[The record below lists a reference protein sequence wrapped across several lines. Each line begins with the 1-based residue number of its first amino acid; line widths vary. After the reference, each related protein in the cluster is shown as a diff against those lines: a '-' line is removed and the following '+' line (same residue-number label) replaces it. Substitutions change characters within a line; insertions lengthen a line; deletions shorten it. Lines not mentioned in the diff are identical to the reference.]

1 MNKMQK
7 LQSVNDQIRTLR
19 KDNDVLAEL
28 CLRIEDYIRD
38 KKFLPADLYDSALLQ
53 LRSMKEAQEL
63 CRDDYTAL
71 VGAEN
76 LPETFSEA
84 DERMEKQYELFCKEE
99 IIQHA
104 VRFRNLVTD
113 NPLEAD
119 ALKEAQ
125 NQTEIVDPNTLT
137 LEDCRVKYQPY
148 IDFLSALAEKN
159 VYTRIGYV
167 RKLEETFASELIA
180 GAIINQ
186 DIYEPDKAEEGFEEE
201 DLDEYDTNPE
211 ETVAAP
217 SYISDED
224 ADETET
230 DDIDDVITDDVTEQA
245 EEISAEEEP
254 DAAADEEIV
263 EEDVSSE
270 ETVGEEVPAEAEPE
284 EEASGDESEEEPDAE
299 AITEDTETSAE
310 ETAEEAADEA
320 GNFPDREEDAETG
333 EETEAATTADETA
346 VEEAAEEIPVIEDY
360 LEDFDRNYVSYYRAA
375 SDKEEPLAAQHLS
388 NWTEDGETFGAEGV
402 KKLLSDIGFHVH
414 EIEEQDKIRGKYEN
428 YNVVLEGQDS
438 VLNGDEPT
446 PLANFKR
453 EACLEG
459 FRVVCL
465 YGTFSGEALSRA
477 FREIGNRHHT
487 LIFFQ
492 EPMTQG
498 VRRSLVRL
506 VRKEG
511 LRKEFAVIDKVV
523 YAYLERNYKADQI
536 KKMFLDIVM
545 PGPDT
550 K

>member
-19 KDNDVLAEL
+19 NDNNVLAEL
-28 CLRIEDYIRD
+28 CARIEGYV
-38 KKFLPADLYDSALLQ
+38 KEGKFLPADLYDSAIMQ
-53 LRSMKEAQEL
+53 LNSMKEAQDV
-63 CRDDYTAL
+63 CRKDYTDL
-71 VGAEN
+71 VGTDS
-76 LPETFSEA
+76 LPVTFSEA
-84 DERMEKQYELFCKEE
+84 DEKMEKQRELFCKEE
-99 IIQHA
+99 IMHYA

-113 NPLEAD
+113 NPVEAA

-125 NQTEIVDPNTLT
+125 DKTEIVDPNTLT
-137 LEDCRVKYQPY
+137 LEECRVKYQPY
-148 IDFLSALAEKN
+148 IDYLNALTEKN

-167 RKLEETFASELIA
+167 RKLEESFVSELVA

-186 DIYEPDKAEEGFEEE
+186 DIHDSGNVEETFEEE
-201 DLDEYDTNPE
+201 DLDDYDLNSE

-217 SYISDED
+217 SFIEDED
-224 ADETET
+224 P
-230 DDIDDVITDDVTEQA
+230 DDAEANELEDAVPDVVAEQA
-245 EEISAEEEP
+245 EEPVETEEIPAAEASAEE
-254 DAAADEEIV
+254 AAAEDTPSEEIPAEVTSV
-263 EEDVSSE
+263 EEIE
-270 ETVGEEVPAEAEPE
+270 EESVNEAET
-284 EEASGDESEEEPDAE
+284 GV
-299 AITEDTETSAE
+299 TETSAV
-310 ETAEEAADEA
+310 ETSEEAAVETADEA
-320 GNFPDREEDAETG
+320 GNFPVGDAKAQEE
-333 EETEAATTADETA
+333 EAA
-346 VEEAAEEIPVIEDY
+346 VEAAEAAEEIPVIEDY

-375 SDKEEPLAAQHLS
+375 ADKEEPLTAQHLFGWAKDS
-388 NWTEDGETFGAEGV
+388 ETFGAEGI
-402 KKLLSDIGFHVH
+402 KNILTDIGFHVH

-438 VLNGDEPT
+438 ALDGDEPT
-446 PLANFKR
+446 PLVNFKR

-523 YAYLERNYKADQI
+523 YAYLERNYTPDRI

-545 PGPDT
+545 PGPET

>member
-19 KDNDVLAEL
+19 NDNNVLAEL
-28 CLRIEDYIRD
+28 CARIEGYV
-38 KKFLPADLYDSALLQ
+38 KEGKFLPADLYDSAIMQ
-53 LRSMKEAQEL
+53 LNSMKEAQDV
-63 CRDDYTAL
+63 CRKDYTDL
-71 VGAEN
+71 VGTDS

-84 DERMEKQYELFCKEE
+84 DKKMEKQHELFCKEE
-99 IIQHA
+99 IMQYA

-113 NPLEAD
+113 NPVEAV

-125 NQTEIVDPNTLT
+125 DKTEIVDPNTLT
-137 LEDCRVKYQPY
+137 LEECRVKYQPY
-148 IDFLSALAEKN
+148 IDYLNALTEKN

-167 RKLEETFASELIA
+167 RKLEESFVSELVA

-186 DIYEPDKAEEGFEEE
+186 DIHDSGNVEETFEEE
-201 DLDEYDTNPE
+201 DLDDYDLNSE

-217 SYISDED
+217 SFIEDED
-224 ADETET
+224 P
-230 DDIDDVITDDVTEQA
+230 DDAEANELEDAVPDVVAEQA
-245 EEISAEEEP
+245 EEPVETEEIPAAEASAEE
-254 DAAADEEIV
+254 AAAEDTPSEEIPAEVTSV
-263 EEDVSSE
+263 EEIE
-270 ETVGEEVPAEAEPE
+270 EESVNEAET
-284 EEASGDESEEEPDAE
+284 GV
-299 AITEDTETSAE
+299 TETSAV
-310 ETAEEAADEA
+310 ETSEEAAVETADEA
-320 GNFPDREEDAETG
+320 GNFPVGDAKAQEE
-333 EETEAATTADETA
+333 EAA
-346 VEEAAEEIPVIEDY
+346 VEAAEAAEEIPVIEDY

-375 SDKEEPLAAQHLS
+375 ADKEEPLATQHLS
-388 NWTEDGETFGAEGV
+388 SWTKDGETFGLEGV
-402 KKLLSDIGFHVH
+402 KKILTDIGFHVH
-414 EIEEQDKIRGKYEN
+414 DIEEQDKIRDKYEN

-438 VLNGDEPT
+438 VLDGNEPT
-446 PLANFKR
+446 PLVNFKR

-523 YAYLERNYKADQI
+523 YAYLERNYKPDRI

-545 PGPDT
+545 PGPET

>member
-19 KDNDVLAEL
+19 NDNNVLAEL
-28 CLRIEDYIRD
+28 CARIEGYV
-38 KKFLPADLYDSALLQ
+38 KEGKFLPADLYDSAIMQ
-53 LRSMKEAQEL
+53 LNSMKEAQDV
-63 CRDDYTAL
+63 CRKDYTDL
-71 VGAEN
+71 VGTDS
-76 LPETFSEA
+76 LPVTFSEA
-84 DERMEKQYELFCKEE
+84 DEKMEKQRELFCKEE
-99 IIQHA
+99 IMHYA

-113 NPLEAD
+113 NPVEAA

-125 NQTEIVDPNTLT
+125 DKTEIVDPSTLT
-137 LEDCRVKYQPY
+137 LEECRIKYQPY
-148 IDFLSALAEKN
+148 IDYLNALTEKN

-167 RKLEETFASELIA
+167 RKLEESFVSELVA

-186 DIYEPDKAEEGFEEE
+186 DIHDSGNAEETFEEE
-201 DLDEYDTNPE
+201 DLDDYDLNSE

-217 SYISDED
+217 SFIEDED
-224 ADETET
+224 PDDVET
-230 DDIDDVITDDVTEQA
+230 DEIEDAVPEEAAEQA
-245 EEISAEEEP
+245 EETAAAEDIAEDAVEEEIPTAEVIAEDTPSEEIPAEETSVEEIEEES
-254 DAAADEEIV
+254 ADE
-263 EEDVSSE
+263 
-270 ETVGEEVPAEAEPE
+270 AEA
-284 EEASGDESEEEPDAE
+284 DV
-299 AITEDTETSAE
+299 TETSAV
-310 ETAEEAADEA
+310 ETSEEAVVETTDKA
-320 GNFPDREEDAETG
+320 GNFPAGEAEAQEG
-333 EETEAATTADETA
+333 EAADKAA
-346 VEEAAEEIPVIEDY
+346 EAAEEIPVIEDY

-375 SDKEEPLAAQHLS
+375 ADKEEPLTAQHLS
-388 NWTEDGETFGAEGV
+388 GWAKDSETFGAEGI
-402 KKLLSDIGFHVH
+402 KNILTDIGFHVH

-438 VLNGDEPT
+438 ALDGDEPT
-446 PLANFKR
+446 PLVNFKR

-523 YAYLERNYKADQI
+523 YAYLERNYTPDRI

-545 PGPDT
+545 PGPET

>member
-19 KDNDVLAEL
+19 NDNNVLAEL
-28 CLRIEDYIRD
+28 CARIEGYV
-38 KKFLPADLYDSALLQ
+38 KEGKFLPADLYDSALMQ
-53 LRSMKEAQEL
+53 LNSMKEAQDV
-63 CRDDYTAL
+63 CRKDYTDL
-71 VGAEN
+71 VGTDS

-84 DERMEKQYELFCKEE
+84 DKKMEKQHELFCKEE
-99 IIQHA
+99 IMQYA

-113 NPLEAD
+113 NPVEAV

-125 NQTEIVDPNTLT
+125 DKTEIVDPNTLT
-137 LEDCRVKYQPY
+137 LEECRVKYQPY
-148 IDFLSALAEKN
+148 IDYLNALTEKN

-167 RKLEETFASELIA
+167 RKLEESFVSELVA

-186 DIYEPDKAEEGFEEE
+186 DIHDSGNVEETFEEE
-201 DLDEYDTNPE
+201 DLDDYDLNSE

-217 SYISDED
+217 SFIEDED
-224 ADETET
+224 P
-230 DDIDDVITDDVTEQA
+230 DDAEANELEDAVPDVVAEQA
-245 EEISAEEEP
+245 EEPVETEEIPAAEASAEE
-254 DAAADEEIV
+254 AAAEDTPSEEIPAEVTSV
-263 EEDVSSE
+263 EEIE
-270 ETVGEEVPAEAEPE
+270 EESVNEAET
-284 EEASGDESEEEPDAE
+284 GV
-299 AITEDTETSAE
+299 TETSAV
-310 ETAEEAADEA
+310 ETSEEAAVETADEA
-320 GNFPDREEDAETG
+320 GNFPVGDAKAQEE
-333 EETEAATTADETA
+333 EAA
-346 VEEAAEEIPVIEDY
+346 VEAAEAAEEIPVIEDY

-375 SDKEEPLAAQHLS
+375 ADKEEPLATQHLS
-388 NWTEDGETFGAEGV
+388 SWTKDGETFGLEGV
-402 KKLLSDIGFHVH
+402 KKILTDIGFHVH
-414 EIEEQDKIRGKYEN
+414 DIEEQDKIRDKYEN

-438 VLNGDEPT
+438 VLDGNEPT
-446 PLANFKR
+446 PLVNFKR

-523 YAYLERNYKADQI
+523 YAYLERNYKPDRI

-545 PGPDT
+545 PGPET

>member
-19 KDNDVLAEL
+19 NDNNVLAEL
-28 CLRIEDYIRD
+28 CARIEGYV
-38 KKFLPADLYDSALLQ
+38 KEGKFLPADLYDSAIMQ
-53 LRSMKEAQEL
+53 LNSMKEAQDV
-63 CRDDYTAL
+63 CRKDYTDL
-71 VGAEN
+71 VGTDS

-84 DERMEKQYELFCKEE
+84 DKKMEKQHERFCKEE
-99 IIQHA
+99 IMQYA

-113 NPLEAD
+113 NPVEAV

-125 NQTEIVDPNTLT
+125 DKTEIVDPNTLT
-137 LEDCRVKYQPY
+137 LEECRVKYQPY
-148 IDFLSALAEKN
+148 IDYLNALAEKN

-167 RKLEETFASELIA
+167 RKLEESFVSELVA

-186 DIYEPDKAEEGFEEE
+186 DIHDSGNVEETFEEE
-201 DLDEYDTNPE
+201 DLDDYDLNSE

-217 SYISDED
+217 SFIEDED
-224 ADETET
+224 P
-230 DDIDDVITDDVTEQA
+230 DDAEANELEDAVPDVVAEQA
-245 EEISAEEEP
+245 EEPVETEEIPAAEASAEE
-254 DAAADEEIV
+254 AAAEETPSEEILAEVTSV
-263 EEDVSSE
+263 EEIE
-270 ETVGEEVPAEAEPE
+270 EESANEAET
-284 EEASGDESEEEPDAE
+284 GV
-299 AITEDTETSAE
+299 TETSAV
-310 ETAEEAADEA
+310 ETSEEAAVETADEA
-320 GNFPDREEDAETG
+320 GNFPAGDAAAQEE
-333 EETEAATTADETA
+333 ETA
-346 VEEAAEEIPVIEDY
+346 VEAAEAAEEIPVIEDY

-388 NWTEDGETFGAEGV
+388 SWTKDGETFGPEGV
-402 KKLLSDIGFHVH
+402 KKILTDIGFHVH
-414 EIEEQDKIRGKYEN
+414 DIEEQDKIRDKYEN
-428 YNVVLEGQDS
+428 YNVVLEGRDS
-438 VLNGDEPT
+438 VLDGNEPT
-446 PLANFKR
+446 PLVNFKR

-498 VRRSLVRL
+498 IRRSLVRL

-523 YAYLERNYKADQI
+523 YAYLERNYKPDRI

-545 PGPDT
+545 PGPET

>member
-38 KKFLPADLYDSALLQ
+38 KKFLPTDLYESTILQ
-53 LRSMKEAQEL
+53 LRNMKEAQEL
-63 CRDDYTAL
+63 CRNDYTAL

-84 DERMEKQYELFCKEE
+84 DERMVKQYELFCKEE

-113 NPLEAD
+113 NQLEAD

-125 NQTEIVDPNTLT
+125 ERTEIVDPNTLT
-137 LEDCRVKYQPY
+137 LEDCQVKYQPY
-148 IDFLSALAEKN
+148 IDFLSALTEKN

-167 RKLEETFASELIA
+167 RKLEETFSSELIA

-186 DIYEPDKAEEGFEEE
+186 DIYEPDNEEEGFEEE
-201 DLDEYDTNPE
+201 DLDEYDANPE

-217 SYISDED
+217 SFISDED
-224 ADETET
+224 ADEAEN
-230 DDIDDVITDDVTEQA
+230 DDIEDAIDDVNEQA
-245 EEISAEEEP
+245 EEIAAAEETDDASAEEIAEED
-254 DAAADEEIV
+254 DASEEVAV
-263 EEDVSSE
+263 EEVAE
-270 ETVGEEVPAEAEPE
+270 EAEPE
-284 EEASGDESEEEPDAE
+284 EEASGNASEEEQDTE

-310 ETAEEAADEA
+310 EPAGEAAAEAADEDS
-320 GNFPDREEDAETG
+320 NFPVRDEEVQTG
-333 EETEAATTADETA
+333 EEAETATEA
-346 VEEAAEEIPVIEDY
+346 EEAAEEIPVIEDY
-360 LEDFDRNYVSYYRAA
+360 LEDFDRNYVSYYRTA

-388 NWTEDGETFGAEGV
+388 SWTEDGETFGAEGV

-438 VLNGDEPT
+438 VLDGDEPT
-446 PLANFKR
+446 PLVNFKR

-465 YGTFSGEALSRA
+465 YGTFTGEALSRA

>member
-19 KDNDVLAEL
+19 NDNNVLAEL
-28 CLRIEDYIRD
+28 CARIEGYV
-38 KKFLPADLYDSALLQ
+38 KEGKFLPADLYDSAIMQ
-53 LRSMKEAQEL
+53 LNSMKEAQDV
-63 CRDDYTAL
+63 CRKDYTDL
-71 VGAEN
+71 VGTDS

-84 DERMEKQYELFCKEE
+84 DKKMEKQHERFCKEE
-99 IIQHA
+99 IMQYA

-113 NPLEAD
+113 NPVEAV

-125 NQTEIVDPNTLT
+125 DKTEIVDPNTLT
-137 LEDCRVKYQPY
+137 LEECRVKYQPY
-148 IDFLSALAEKN
+148 IDYLNALAEKN

-167 RKLEETFASELIA
+167 RKLEESFVSELVA

-186 DIYEPDKAEEGFEEE
+186 DIHDSGNVEETFEEE
-201 DLDEYDTNPE
+201 DLDDYDLNSE

-217 SYISDED
+217 SFIEDED
-224 ADETET
+224 P
-230 DDIDDVITDDVTEQA
+230 DDAEANELEDAVPDVVAEQA
-245 EEISAEEEP
+245 EEPVETEEIPAAEASAEE
-254 DAAADEEIV
+254 AAAEETPSEEIPAEVTSV
-263 EEDVSSE
+263 EEIE
-270 ETVGEEVPAEAEPE
+270 EESANEAET
-284 EEASGDESEEEPDAE
+284 GV
-299 AITEDTETSAE
+299 TETSAV
-310 ETAEEAADEA
+310 ETSEEAAVETADEA
-320 GNFPDREEDAETG
+320 GNFPAGDATAQEE
-333 EETEAATTADETA
+333 EAA
-346 VEEAAEEIPVIEDY
+346 VEAAEAAEEIPVIEDY

-375 SDKEEPLAAQHLS
+375 SDKEEPLAAQHLAS
-388 NWTEDGETFGAEGV
+388 WTKDGETFGPEGV
-402 KKLLSDIGFHVH
+402 KKILTDIGFHVH
-414 EIEEQDKIRGKYEN
+414 DIEEQDKIRDKYEN
-428 YNVVLEGQDS
+428 YNVVLEGRDS
-438 VLNGDEPT
+438 VLDGNEPT
-446 PLANFKR
+446 PLVNFKR

-498 VRRSLVRL
+498 IRRSLVRL

-523 YAYLERNYKADQI
+523 YAYLERNYKPDRI

-545 PGPDT
+545 PGPET

>member
-19 KDNDVLAEL
+19 NDNNVLAEL
-28 CLRIEDYIRD
+28 CARIEGYV
-38 KKFLPADLYDSALLQ
+38 KEGKFLPADLYDSAIMQ
-53 LRSMKEAQEL
+53 LNSMKEAQDV
-63 CRDDYTAL
+63 CRKDYTDL
-71 VGAEN
+71 VGTDS

-84 DERMEKQYELFCKEE
+84 DKKMEKQHELFCKEE
-99 IIQHA
+99 IMQYA

-113 NPLEAD
+113 NPVEAV

-125 NQTEIVDPNTLT
+125 DKTEIVDPNTLT
-137 LEDCRVKYQPY
+137 LEECRVKYQPY
-148 IDFLSALAEKN
+148 IDYLNALTEKN

-167 RKLEETFASELIA
+167 RKLEESFVSELVA

-186 DIYEPDKAEEGFEEE
+186 DIHDSGNVEETFEEE
-201 DLDEYDTNPE
+201 DLDDYDLNSE

-217 SYISDED
+217 SFIEDED
-224 ADETET
+224 P
-230 DDIDDVITDDVTEQA
+230 DDAEANELEDAVPDVVAEQA
-245 EEISAEEEP
+245 EEPVETEEIPAAEASAEE
-254 DAAADEEIV
+254 AAAEDTPSEEIPAEVTSV
-263 EEDVSSE
+263 EEIE
-270 ETVGEEVPAEAEPE
+270 EESANEAET
-284 EEASGDESEEEPDAE
+284 GV
-299 AITEDTETSAE
+299 TETSAV
-310 ETAEEAADEA
+310 ETSEEAAVETADEA
-320 GNFPDREEDAETG
+320 GNFPAGDATAQEE
-333 EETEAATTADETA
+333 EAA
-346 VEEAAEEIPVIEDY
+346 VEAAEAAEEIPVIEDY

-375 SDKEEPLAAQHLS
+375 SDKEEPLTAQHLAS
-388 NWTEDGETFGAEGV
+388 WTKDGETFGPEGV
-402 KKLLSDIGFHVH
+402 KKILTDIGFHVH
-414 EIEEQDKIRGKYEN
+414 DIEEQDKIRGKYEN

-438 VLNGDEPT
+438 VLDGNEPT
-446 PLANFKR
+446 PLVNFKR

-498 VRRSLVRL
+498 IRRSLVRL

-523 YAYLERNYKADQI
+523 YAYLERNYKPDRI

-545 PGPDT
+545 PGPET

>member
-19 KDNDVLAEL
+19 NDNNVLAEL
-28 CLRIEDYIRD
+28 CARIEGYV
-38 KKFLPADLYDSALLQ
+38 KEGKFLPADLYDSAIMQ
-53 LRSMKEAQEL
+53 LNSMKEAQDV
-63 CRDDYTAL
+63 CRKDYTDL
-71 VGAEN
+71 VGTDS

-84 DERMEKQYELFCKEE
+84 DKKMEKQHERFCKEE
-99 IIQHA
+99 IMQYA

-113 NPLEAD
+113 NPVEAV

-125 NQTEIVDPNTLT
+125 DKTEIVDPNTLT
-137 LEDCRVKYQPY
+137 LEECRVKYQPY
-148 IDFLSALAEKN
+148 IDYLNALNEKN

-167 RKLEETFASELIA
+167 RKLEESFVSELVA

-186 DIYEPDKAEEGFEEE
+186 DIHDSGNVEETFEEE
-201 DLDEYDTNPE
+201 DLDDYDLNSE
-211 ETVAAP
+211 ETVAEP
-217 SYISDED
+217 SFIEDED
-224 ADETET
+224 P
-230 DDIDDVITDDVTEQA
+230 DDAEANELEDAVPDVVAEQA
-245 EEISAEEEP
+245 EEPVETEEIPAAEASAEE
-254 DAAADEEIV
+254 AAAEETPSEEIPAEVTSV
-263 EEDVSSE
+263 EEIE
-270 ETVGEEVPAEAEPE
+270 EESANEAET
-284 EEASGDESEEEPDAE
+284 GV
-299 AITEDTETSAE
+299 TETSAV
-310 ETAEEAADEA
+310 ETSEEAAVETAYEA
-320 GNFPDREEDAETG
+320 GNFPAGDATAQEE
-333 EETEAATTADETA
+333 EAA
-346 VEEAAEEIPVIEDY
+346 VEAAEAAEEIPVIEDY

-375 SDKEEPLAAQHLS
+375 SDKEEPLAAQHLAS
-388 NWTEDGETFGAEGV
+388 WTKDGETFGPEGV
-402 KKLLSDIGFHVH
+402 KKILTDIGFHVH
-414 EIEEQDKIRGKYEN
+414 DIEEQDKIRDKYEN
-428 YNVVLEGQDS
+428 YNVVLEGRDS
-438 VLNGDEPT
+438 VLDGSEPT
-446 PLANFKR
+446 PLVNFKR

-498 VRRSLVRL
+498 IRRSLVRL

-523 YAYLERNYKADQI
+523 YAYLERNYKPDRI

-545 PGPDT
+545 PGPET

>member
-19 KDNDVLAEL
+19 NDNNVLAEL
-28 CLRIEDYIRD
+28 CARIEGYV
-38 KKFLPADLYDSALLQ
+38 KEGKFLPTDLYDSALMQ
-53 LRSMKEAQEL
+53 LNSMKEAQDV
-63 CRDDYTAL
+63 CRKDYTDL
-71 VGAEN
+71 VGADS

-84 DERMEKQYELFCKEE
+84 DKKMEKQHELFCKEE
-99 IIQHA
+99 IMQYA

-113 NPLEAD
+113 NPVEAV

-125 NQTEIVDPNTLT
+125 DKTEIVDPNTLT
-137 LEDCRVKYQPY
+137 LEECRVKYQPY
-148 IDFLSALAEKN
+148 IDYLNALTEKN

-167 RKLEETFASELIA
+167 RKLEESFVSELVA

-186 DIYEPDKAEEGFEEE
+186 DIHDSGNVEETFEEE
-201 DLDEYDTNPE
+201 DLDDYDLNSE

-217 SYISDED
+217 SFIGDED
-224 ADETET
+224 P
-230 DDIDDVITDDVTEQA
+230 DDAEANELEDAVPDVVAEQA
-245 EEISAEEEP
+245 EEPVETEEIPAAEASAEE
-254 DAAADEEIV
+254 AAAEETPSEEIPAEVTSV
-263 EEDVSSE
+263 EEIQE
-270 ETVGEEVPAEAEPE
+270 ESANEAET
-284 EEASGDESEEEPDAE
+284 GV
-299 AITEDTETSAE
+299 TETSAV
-310 ETAEEAADEA
+310 ETSEEAAVETADEA
-320 GNFPDREEDAETG
+320 GNFPAGDATAQEE
-333 EETEAATTADETA
+333 EAA
-346 VEEAAEEIPVIEDY
+346 VEAAEAAEEIPVIEDY
-360 LEDFDRNYVSYYRAA
+360 LEDFDRNYVSYYRAV

-388 NWTEDGETFGAEGV
+388 SWTKDGETFGTEGV
-402 KKLLSDIGFHVH
+402 KKILTDIGFHVH
-414 EIEEQDKIRGKYEN
+414 DIEEQDKIRDKYEN
-428 YNVVLEGQDS
+428 YNVVLEDRDS
-438 VLNGDEPT
+438 VLDGNEPT
-446 PLANFKR
+446 PLVNFKR

-523 YAYLERNYKADQI
+523 YAYLERNYKPDRI

-545 PGPDT
+545 PGPET